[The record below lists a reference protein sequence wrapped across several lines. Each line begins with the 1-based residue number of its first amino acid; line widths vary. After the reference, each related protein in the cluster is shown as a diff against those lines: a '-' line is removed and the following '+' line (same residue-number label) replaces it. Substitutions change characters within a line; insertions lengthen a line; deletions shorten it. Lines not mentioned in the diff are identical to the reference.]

1 MSGGSSFVIDSYHDR
16 PYKPDEL
23 REQYDNREE
32 LTWKE
37 KLKLMWR
44 RDNYGNLSPELEFV
58 YGATKISFILGFV
71 TGAYQDSKEVFTKFM
86 EQNKQ
91 TMFKH
96 PREAQAILQEQVTYH
111 MLKGGLRK
119 GLKTG
124 IVVTSYVALCQT
136 AHAIRNYVNPLDH
149 IACGFT
155 LGGMY
160 RFMGGPKAMLGS
172 GFLGGS
178 MGLIDGVCTWSLY
191 KLSGESISERWAREL
206 ESIHNQ
212 NIAEDEKARELRL
225 NLRREERLSR
235 EEWMQKQVEDL
246 AEGEKESPPM
256 VQKVLQLAKKAFGP
270 NSIDLLVDK
279 GNDSVD
285 IEDQTH
291 NTTTKIF
298 VTTDRDISPDVQ
310 ETSVDIKDIKDK
322 SEKTNLPSEPS

>member
-1 MSGGSSFVIDSYHDR
+1 MPGGSSLVADSYHDR

-23 REQYDNREE
+23 REQYDSREE
-32 LTWKE
+32 LTWRE

-44 RDNYGNLSPELEFV
+44 RDNYGNLSPELDFV
-58 YGATKISFILGFV
+58 YGATKVSFFFGFV
-71 TGAYQDSKEVFTKFM
+71 SGAYQDSRDVFMKFM

-96 PREAQAILQEQVTYH
+96 PREAQAIVQEQVTYH
-111 MLKGGLRK
+111 MLRGGLRR

-124 IVVTSYVALCQT
+124 IMVTSYVALCQS

-160 RFMGGPKAMLGS
+160 RLMGGPKAMLGA
-172 GFLGGS
+172 GFVGGA
-178 MGLIDGVCTWSLY
+178 MGLIDGVSTWSLY

-212 NIAEDEKARELRL
+212 NIAEDEKTRELRL
-225 NLRREERLSR
+225 NLRREERLSK
-235 EEWMQKQVEDL
+235 EEWMQKQAEDL
-246 AEGEKESPPM
+246 AEGERESPPM
-256 VQKVLQLAKKAFGP
+256 IQKALLLAKKAFGS

-279 GNDSVD
+279 ENDNVD
-285 IEDQTH
+285 INDQKR
-291 NTTTKIF
+291 NSNTKIF
-298 VTTDRDISPDVQ
+298 VTTDTDISPDIQ
-310 ETSVDIKDIKDK
+310 EKSVDIKDVKDK
-322 SEKTNLPSEPS
+322 SEKTNFSSEPS